1 MQPST
6 ATRLFLI
13 THAHT
18 QIQQT
23 QDAREW
29 VLSAAGQ
36 QQAERLATLPL
47 WQEVTAIVLS
57 SELKTRLTIDV
68 VLARYPR
75 PVWVDVRFDELYRP
89 GWVDDYASQ
98 VQRAFATP
106 TVAVGEWEAATV
118 ALARFR
124 AGIADLCAQ
133 FAGGTVALVGHG
145 LTLSLYRAYL
155 LGYEQV
161 HFADWQQ
168 LSFAAVALV
177 DPVAEQWLADFQ
189 PVAGH
194 MPRSS

>member
-1 MQPST
+1 MPPST
-6 ATRLFLI
+6 ATHLFLI

-18 QIQQT
+18 QVQQA
-23 QDAREW
+23 QDVRQW
-29 VLSAAGQ
+29 GLSAAGQ

-47 WQEVTAIVLS
+47 WQDVAAIVLS
-57 SELKTRLTIDV
+57 SELKTRLTVDM
-68 VLARYPR
+68 VLARHPR
-75 PVWVDVRFDELYRP
+75 PVLVDARFDELYRP
-89 GWVDDYASQ
+89 GWTDDYATQ
-98 VQRAFATP
+98 VQRAFAAP
-106 TVAVGEWEAATV
+106 TVAAGEWEPAAV

-124 AGIADLCAQ
+124 AGIADLCTQ
-133 FAGGTVALVGHG
+133 FAGATVALVGHG

-177 DPVAEQWLADFQ
+177 EPVAEQWLAEFQ

-194 MPRSS
+194 IARSG